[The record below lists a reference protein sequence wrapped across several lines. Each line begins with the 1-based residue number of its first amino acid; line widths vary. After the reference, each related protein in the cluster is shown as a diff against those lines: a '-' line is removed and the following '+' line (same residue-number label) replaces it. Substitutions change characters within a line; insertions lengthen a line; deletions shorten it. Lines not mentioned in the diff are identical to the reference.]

1 MTEYGCAVSQNF
13 NHLLSCVYAHAYVA
27 SLLICGRAEQIGR
40 VVGWRP
46 GPWWEEI
53 EGGCL
58 MGALPSLE
66 MLTLGC
72 LSTLATNKMDQGA
85 VAHTEASPSSVG
97 VEHKLKR
104 G

>member
-53 EGGCL
+53 EGGL
-58 MGALPSLE
+58 SHGGSAQFGDADTRMSLY
-66 MLTLGC
+66 
-72 LSTLATNKMDQGA
+72 
-85 VAHTEASPSSVG
+85 SS
-97 VEHKLKR
+97 H
-104 G
+104 